1 MKEVLSE
8 SLSVV
13 IPVWNE
19 EGVIG
24 DLLAEV
30 DREVR
35 MRFERVEIVVVDDAS
50 TDATP
55 AILAGLG
62 DLDGRLHVLRSD
74 RNRGHGPSVL
84 RGLRHARG
92 DWILQLD
99 SDGQFIVAELWSLWR
114 RHEDADLVLGVRLH
128 RQDPAH
134 RLVLSRIVSKVV
146 SLLAGRLLRDPN
158 VPFRLLRRSLWDDL
172 SPLMPQDAL
181 APSILVALG
190 AAVRGYRIVEEPVS
204 HRSRTRGRSS
214 LRSLRLL
221 RFSLR
226 GLLQLVM
233 FRYSLRRAP
242 RRA

>member
-1 MKEVLSE
+1 MERLSE

-13 IPVWNE
+13 TPVWNE

-24 DLLAEV
+24 DLVAEV
-30 DREVR
+30 DREIR
-35 MRFERVEIVVVDDAS
+35 SRFEHVEIVVVDDAS

-74 RNRGHGPSVL
+74 RNEGHGPSVL
-84 RGLRHARG
+84 RGLRHATG

-99 SDGQFIVAELWSLWR
+99 SDGQVVVEELWALWR
-114 RHEDADLVLGVRLH
+114 RREDADLVLGVRVG

-134 RLVLSRIVSKVV
+134 RLVLSRVVSTVV
-146 SLLAGRLLRDPN
+146 SLLAGRRLRDPN
-158 VPFRLLRRSLWDDL
+158 VPFRLLRRSLWGDL
-172 SPLMPQDAL
+172 SPLVPHDAL

-190 AAVRGYRIVEEPVS
+190 AAVRGYRIVEQPVS
-204 HRSRTRGRSS
+204 HRPRTRGRSS
-214 LRSLRLL
+214 LRTFRLL

-226 GLLQLVM
+226 GLVQLVR
-233 FRYSLRRAP
+233 FRLSLRRAP
-242 RRA
+242 RR

>member
-1 MKEVLSE
+1 MERLSE
-8 SLSVV
+8 SLCVV

-24 DLLAEV
+24 DLLAEI

-35 MRFERVEIVVVDDAS
+35 DRFEQIEIVVVDDAS

-62 DLDGRLHVLRSD
+62 DFGGRLHVLRSD

-84 RGLRHARG
+84 LGLQRARG

-99 SDGQFIVAELWSLWR
+99 SDGQFVVAELWSLWER
-114 RHEDADLVLGVRLH
+114 REDADLVLGVRLH
-128 RQDPAH
+128 RHDPAH
-134 RLVLSRIVSKVV
+134 RLVLSRIVSTVV
-146 SLLAGRLLRDPN
+146 SLLAGSRLRDPN
-158 VPFRLLRRSLWDDL
+158 VPFRLVRRSLWDDL
-172 SPLMPQDAL
+172 SHLVPQDAL

-190 AAVRGYRIVEEPVS
+190 ASVRGYRVVEAPVS
-204 HRSRTRGRSS
+204 HRPRTRGRSS
-214 LRSLRLL
+214 LRSLRLV

-226 GLLQLVM
+226 GLVQLVV
-233 FRYSLRRAP
+233 FRYSLHRAP
-242 RRA
+242 GPR

>member
-1 MKEVLSE
+1 MREVLSE

-24 DLLAEV
+24 DLLAEI

-35 MRFERVEIVVVDDAS
+35 TRFERVEIVVVDDAS

-55 AILAGLG
+55 TVLAGLG

-99 SDGQFIVAELWSLWR
+99 SDGQFVVAELWSLWR
-114 RHEDADLVLGVRLH
+114 RHEEADLVLGVRLH
-128 RQDPAH
+128 RQDPVH
-134 RLVLSRIVSKVV
+134 RLVLSRIVSKIV
-146 SLLAGRLLRDPN
+146 SLLAGRRLRDPN

-172 SPLMPQDAL
+172 SRLMPQDAL

-190 AAVRGYRIVEEPVS
+190 AAVRGYRVVEEPVS
-204 HRSRTRGRSS
+204 HRPRTRGRSS

-226 GLLQLVM
+226 GLVQLVM